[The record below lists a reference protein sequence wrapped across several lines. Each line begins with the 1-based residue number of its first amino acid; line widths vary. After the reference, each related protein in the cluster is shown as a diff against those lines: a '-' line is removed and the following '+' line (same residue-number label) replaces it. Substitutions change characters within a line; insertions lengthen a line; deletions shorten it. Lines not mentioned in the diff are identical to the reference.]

1 MSAGPH
7 CRYPVLT
14 SNRARC
20 SVLPCLNL
28 RSDCCE
34 RTRQA
39 TSDMV
44 SVGGPPS
51 RGGERPVVSPSHHR
65 RPDHARARLPEEGLR
80 RAEALARKRAAHL
93 HPAGSV
99 AVQGGRGRRRGDRG
113 ARGGGAAF
121 ALEPAARGART
132 GRYARRGRVLAATGG
147 LAEQDGRVL
156 KEEVVRSFALTVVAA
171 EAAARR
177 LPLKRQCVPVYGQ
190 VPSREF
196 TRALAR
202 VPDR

>member
-1 MSAGPH
+1 
-7 CRYPVLT
+7 
-14 SNRARC
+14 
-20 SVLPCLNL
+20 
-28 RSDCCE
+28 
-34 RTRQA
+34 
-39 TSDMV
+39 MV
-44 SVGGPPS
+44 SLGPDAP
-51 RGGERPVVSPSHHR
+51 RGIARTSVASPDHR
-65 RPDHARARLPEEGLR
+65 RAGHAGARVPEEGLC
-80 RAEALARKRAAHL
+80 RAEALARVRAVHL
-93 HPAGSV
+93 HPGGRV
-99 AVQGGRGRRRGDRG
+99 AVPGGRGRRRGDRG

-202 VPDR
+202 VPDRPEELPVPRGGDALAR